1 MSLAVLQR
9 VKQHMDDAGLLAG
22 YDVKYFRWTDADVE
36 GAEPFVLF
44 RQSGET
50 GSDEFVQ
57 GILVQITLVTVPT
70 GVVAADA
77 LMEEIMDL
85 FLADGSET
93 GAFRFDVQGGVVGPM
108 YLDNG
113 RPVFTLDVR
122 VMTEDQ

>member
-9 VKQHMDDAGLLAG
+9 VQKHLDDAGLLTG
-22 YDVKYFRWTDADVE
+22 YETKYFRWTDADVAN
-36 GAEPFVLF
+36 AEPFVLF

-70 GVVAADA
+70 GVVSADA
-77 LMEEIMDL
+77 LMTEIARL
-85 FLADGSET
+85 FRVDGSEA